1 MRPFPFFPLAI
12 ALALMAVCVVVHA
25 LVLAFLFRWLTNRR
39 MPDRLDFL
47 RAAVLL
53 VRVAFWL
60 VLAHLVEMG
69 VWAVALVRLGALPD
83 LVESVYFSMVTYTT
97 VGYGDVVLPLR
108 WHALAGVEGL
118 TGILL
123 AGWSTGFLF
132 AVMNRLML
140 HAERERLRT
149 FGEAP

>member
-1 MRPFPFFPLAI
+1 MRPFPFIPLAI

-25 LVLAFLFRWLTNRR
+25 LVIALLFRWLTHRR
-39 MPDRLDFL
+39 LPTHLDFL
-47 RAAVLL
+47 RSAALL

-60 VLAHLVEMG
+60 VLAHLLEMAI
-69 VWAVALVRLGALPD
+69 WAVALVWLGALPD
-83 LVESVYFSMVTYTT
+83 LVDSTYFSMVTYTT

-108 WHALAGVEGL
+108 WHPLAGVEGL

-132 AVMNRLML
+132 AFMNRLML

-149 FGEAP
+149 PGDAP